1 MTAQNIDQKPD
12 YLGHR
17 ARLKERFLVD
27 DGASMPDY
35 ELLELLLTYAIP
47 RRDVK
52 PLAKKLI
59 KSFGNIA
66 NILNASKHDLV
77 EKGELTENVVALLK
91 VVATCGM
98 RISGSYF
105 AEGDRRI
112 FEVWDNFIDYC
123 RKRIGYKDT
132 EEFWV
137 FFLNG
142 RMELLCE
149 KKISAGTLNSTYAPA
164 QIIAKQALENKA
176 PYVILAH
183 NHPSGKCKPSDADRW
198 TTNEIVQALDTLD
211 IEVYD
216 HVIISQYD
224 DFSFRAAGFIEDK
237 RAKEEK
243 ERLRREK
250 EEKLLKKRKLLL

>member
-1 MTAQNIDQKPD
+1 MTAQDNDQKPD

-35 ELLELLLTYAIP
+35 ELLELLLMYAIP

-59 KSFGNIA
+59 KNFGNIA
-66 NILNASKHDLV
+66 QILNASKHDLI
-77 EKGELTENVVALLK
+77 EKGELSENVIALIK
-91 VVATCGM
+91 AVATCGL
-98 RISGSYF
+98 RISSSCF
-105 AEGDRRI
+105 AEGNRPI
-112 FEVWDNFIDYC
+112 FEVWDIFIDYC

-132 EEFWV
+132 EEFWA
-137 FFLNG
+137 FFLNS
-142 RMELLCE
+142 RLELLGE
-149 KKISAGTLNSTYAPA
+149 KQISGGTLNSTYAPA
-164 QIIAKQALENKA
+164 QTVARMALDFKA
-176 PYVILAH
+176 PIVILVH
-183 NHPSGKCKPSDADRW
+183 NHPSGKCKPSDADYF
-198 TTNEIVQALDTLD
+198 TTDEIVRALDTLD